1 MDGNIPDCA
10 EDEFNIKIQGRGKPS
25 TAGAVEVSVGE
36 E

>member
-25 TAGAVEVSVGE
+25 TGAVEVSVGE